1 MKPTNSSLCLCTH
14 YEVSHLL
21 LPTSLNTY
29 TEIDACCSSKAQERS
44 KQEPCKNGSPKK
56 NKLWVN
62 SPLRQKSFTALYL
75 HVCMPLSPGV
85 T

>member
-14 YEVSHLL
+14 YEASHLL

-56 NKLWVN
+56 TQTVGKVTSYRL
-62 SPLRQKSFTALYL
+62 LLLLYI
-75 HVCMPLSPGV
+75 CMCACRFLQV
-85 T
+85 